1 MSRSRRA
8 TAIMISGLAVVS
20 TVLAVLQLTRPN
32 EPPHRARIGSPLVEA
47 SSPGTMHDS
56 SELSQP
62 DFQIDPAMLQGLLS
76 QAGVTPDTI
85 REAKATARREWIEA
99 IRTEPDPFKKR
110 VAIFYLWNSH
120 QVDDE
125 AVDAIL
131 AVLACEPDDEGLV
144 AQALYAMKDSPRADV
159 AGITMLYL
167 RSSPSAAVRMSAVK
181 ALHFRPGAEVTRALE
196 EHLGRETDPQVV
208 RRAVVAMASRAMTD
222 PSARGA
228 LETVKRYHADPAAR
242 QLAEEMIAEN
252 ERVLEAIA
260 QK

>member
-8 TAIMISGLAVVS
+8 TAIAISGLAVAS
-20 TVLAVLQLTRPN
+20 TVLAVVQLSRAN
-32 EPPHRARIGSPLVEA
+32 DPPRRAHATPVAEA
-47 SSPGTMHDS
+47 SPSGAMHDS

-62 DFQIDPAMLQGLLS
+62 DFQIDARMLQGLLA
-76 QAGVTPDTI
+76 QAGVTPETL
-85 REAKATARREWIEA
+85 REAKAEARREWMEA
-99 IRTEPDPFKKR
+99 IRTEPDPFKRR

-131 AVLACEPDDEGLV
+131 AVLAAEPEDEGLI

-159 AGITMLYL
+159 AAVTMAYL
-167 RSSPSAAVRMSAVK
+167 RSAPSAAVRMSAVK
-181 ALHFRPGAEVTRALE
+181 ALHFRPGADVTRAIE
-196 EHLGRETDPQVV
+196 EHLGRETDPPVV
-208 RRAVVAMASRAMTD
+208 RRSVVAMASRAMTD
-222 PSARGA
+222 PMARGV

-260 QK
+260 KQ